1 MLDFCVVFF
10 CRNFVGSPTREPC
23 LFLTRDFSLDRSKIS
38 KAILLYAKRA
48 LGCITEKE
56 TYTLTRDFFVRQVK
70 GLEDYI
76 IICREGFG
84 LYNGKRSETYILTRD
99 FFVRRFKDSAADMNI
114 GKEALGCIT
123 EKDPSKIRQK
133 KSKRQRTDTILRSN
147 LYLLRFTLKRLMRP
161 S

>member
-1 MLDFCVVFF
+1 M
-10 CRNFVGSPTREPC
+10 
-23 LFLTRDFSLDRSKIS
+23 TRDFFVRQAKNLEGL
-38 KAILLYAKRA
+38 LLYAEKA

-70 GLEDYI
+70 NLEGLL
-76 IICREGFG
+76 
-84 LYNGKRSETYILTRD
+84 LYAER
-99 FFVRRFKDSAADMNI
+99 
-114 GKEALGCIT
+114 ALGCIT
-123 EKDPSKIRQK
+123 EKDPSK

>member
-1 MLDFCVVFF
+1 M
-10 CRNFVGSPTREPC
+10 
-23 LFLTRDFSLDRSKIS
+23 TRDFFVRQVKNLKGYI
-38 KAILLYAKRA
+38 LYAEKA

-56 TYTLTRDFFVRQVK
+56 TYTLTRDFFVRQ
-70 GLEDYI
+70 
-76 IICREGFG
+76 
-84 LYNGKRSETYILTRD
+84 
-99 FFVRRFKDSAADMNI
+99 FKDSAADMNI

-123 EKDPSKIRQK
+123 EKDPSK